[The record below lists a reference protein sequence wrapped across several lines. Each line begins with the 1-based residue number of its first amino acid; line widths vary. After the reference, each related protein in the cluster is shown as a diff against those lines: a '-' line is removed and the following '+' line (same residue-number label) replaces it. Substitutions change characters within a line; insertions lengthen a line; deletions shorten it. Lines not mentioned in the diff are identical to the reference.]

1 MVGVAA
7 EAVGA
12 GTMAADEMAIGIG
25 IGIGIGKGTLDGP
38 VANPVQTPVERG
50 PTETMIDIAVAVA
63 ATPQTAA
70 DRLLPQCACLPQET

>member
-7 EAVGA
+7 EAVEA
-12 GTMAADEMAIGIG
+12 GTMAADEMAIG

-50 PTETMIDIAVAVA
+50 ATETMIDIAVAVA

-70 DRLLPQCACLPQET
+70 DRLLPQCPCLPQET